1 MGIYE
6 RTQKDVKKHDGFVP
20 KSCWIAH
27 MKSKCGLPVRRAWN
41 RAGRGRMVPCPPGK
55 QQAIRDSFKRQGLI

>member
-6 RTQKDVKKHDGFVP
+6 RTQRDVKKHDGFVP

-27 MKSKCGLPVRRAWN
+27 MKEECGLPVKKAWN
-41 RAGRGRMVPCPPGK
+41 RNGKARIVPCPPK
-55 QQAIRDSFKRQGLI
+55 NKKAIRDSFKRQGLI